1 MDVLRCCS
9 GCFAFLHPGEP
20 RRHQQIELDR
30 ERPKFERMPSEL
42 PGAFDFESAAQL
54 PMSIAKLRSM
64 LEVFDFEASTDE
76 EVLNC
81 AYSIF
86 DQMIYEASKLTGS
99 PLTAAMAETCVLQH
113 QSLSKM
119 MAHFLACKVNWS
131 TLPLKAE
138 SLEESVR
145 ADLRAQE
152 WALYDE
158 MKVVLAKP
166 AVLRALVSDLTKAF
180 LCDPAA
186 ESFLQLALYF
196 KGFHALTTH
205 RVAHDLWQRGG
216 VMNQNAALMLQSR
229 MSELFS
235 VDIHPGATI
244 GNGVMIDHATGVV
257 IGSTARVGNDVM
269 MLHQVTLGATGK
281 PTGGAKRHPTVGS
294 RVVLGAGSL
303 VLGDVTVSSDTTVG
317 ARAIVSKDVERGS
330 TVVEVNK
337 VIKRLDV
344 STPLA
349 KDMKGLVL
357 DDTMSEME
365 YTQMW
370 SI

>member
-1 MDVLRCCS
+1 MESLRCFG
-9 GCFAFLHPGEP
+9 GCLSFLHPGAP
-20 RRHQQIELDR
+20 RRRRQSELNL
-30 ERPKFERMPSEL
+30 EQSNFKRMPSEL

-54 PMSIAKLRSM
+54 PMSISKLRSM
-64 LEVFDFEASTDE
+64 LQSFDFVTSTDE
-76 EVLNC
+76 EVMNC
-81 AYSIF
+81 AHCIF
-86 DQMIYEASKLTGS
+86 EQMIYEASKLTGS
-99 PLTAAMAETCVLQH
+99 ALTAAMAETCVLQH

-131 TLPLKAE
+131 TLPLKAG
-138 SLEESVR
+138 SLEESIR
-145 ADLRAQE
+145 TDLRAQE

-205 RVAHDLWQRGG
+205 RVAHDLWERGG
-216 VMNQNAALMLQSR
+216 IVNQNAALMLQSR

-257 IGSTARVGNDVM
+257 IGATAQVGNDVM

-303 VLGDVTVSSDTTVG
+303 VLGDVMVGSDTTVG
-317 ARAIVSKDVERGS
+317 ARAIVSKDIARGS
-330 TVVEVNK
+330 TVIEVNK

-344 STPLA
+344 TTPLA
-349 KDMKGLVL
+349 KDMKWLMVQ
-357 DDTMSEME
+357 DTMPDMD